1 MGAKCLKCLYV
12 VDEMRWIVFH
22 KVDIAFEESD
32 GWLTQD
38 MVLMSVSGSTCSRLE
53 GPGDWMSF

>member
-1 MGAKCLKCLYV
+1 MGLKFFECLYM
-12 VDEMRWIVFH
+12 VDETRWIVFH
-22 KVDIAFEESD
+22 KVDIALEESD

-38 MVLMSVSGSTCSRLE
+38 MVPMSVSGSTCSRLE

>member
-1 MGAKCLKCLYV
+1 MCLYA

-38 MVLMSVSGSTCSRLE
+38 MVPMSVHGSICSILE
-53 GPGDWMSF
+53 GLREWMSF